1 MVNFDWPFPGFLHI
15 EHIGRISG
23 DQLMR
28 SALAMAGDE
37 RLDTTHFILGDWSR
51 YKHSKVD
58 EEDVKTLIAVM
69 KSVTHICPYA
79 KNAVVI
85 RPDRSGNALVA
96 FYKML
101 ADDLPWHIEIF
112 HNFEEAF
119 QWFGIPIPQKLKGIQ
134 LTGLPLAP
142 PPTQSNLGNKVEAK
156 PH

>member
-58 EEDVKTLIAVM
+58 EEDVKALIAVM

-101 ADDLPWHIEIF
+101 ADDLPWNIEIF
-112 HNFEEAF
+112 HSFEEAF
-119 QWFGIPIPQKLKGIQ
+119 QWFDIPIPENLKGIQ
-134 LTGLPLAP
+134 LSGIPYIP
-142 PPTQSNLGNKVEAK
+142 QSAQAGAENKIEAK